1 MSPAWST
8 AKATP
13 YSRRF
18 RSSSHRYTRSWFS
31 SGRRATNAWTPRECA
46 PTSSRQV
53 VLSLRSPGRSTVYL
67 PAPRSLHSS
76 PLAVSAERT
85 VAEARSAAS
94 GSAIWCPNPSR
105 SGGTTVYV
113 VGERGGALPR
123 VVQRMVGGG
132 RRQRGPVRRP
142 GEHGLDRA
150 GVVLRVVA
158 FDEQA
163 GPSVADDRREAAD
176 G

>member
-31 SGRRATNAWTPRECA
+31 SGRRATKAWTARDCA

-67 PAPRSLHSS
+67 PPPRSLHSS
-76 PLAVSAERT
+76 PLAASAAWT
-85 VAEARSAAS
+85 VAEACSTAS
-94 GSAIWCPNPSR
+94 GSATWRPGPSR
-105 SGGTTVYV
+105 SGGTTVDL
-113 VGERGGALPR
+113 VGQRGGALPR
-123 VVQRMVGGG
+123 VVQRMVGRG
-132 RRQRGPVRRP
+132 RPQRGPVCRP

-150 GVVLRVVA
+150 GIVLRVVA
-158 FDEQA
+158 LDEQA